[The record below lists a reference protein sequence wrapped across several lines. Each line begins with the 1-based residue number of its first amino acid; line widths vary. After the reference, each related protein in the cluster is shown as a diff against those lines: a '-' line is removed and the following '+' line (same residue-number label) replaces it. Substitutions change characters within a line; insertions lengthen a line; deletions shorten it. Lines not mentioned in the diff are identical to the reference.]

1 MLTEIINQVLDL
13 SKIESGKVKLNFQ
26 PFNFRKE
33 LDNVE
38 VFFNTIMNKKNI
50 DFFLH
55 IPADF
60 PSLIVA
66 DRKRIIQVIHNLISN
81 AVKFTPKGYVKMS
94 CSHQFINND
103 ELLIR
108 ICVEDT
114 GIGIKEESK
123 KHIFIPFATMSE
135 TDKRSIDGTG
145 LGLSVSRELV
155 KLHGGEMA
163 FESET
168 GKGSSF
174 WFTFTA
180 GIENKRKTDVSNLST
195 MNGHAK
201 NANRKLRILYVEDKM
216 INQKVV
222 GLLIESMGH
231 EVKVA
236 NDGKQALDMFTPKLF
251 DLILMDIQMPVMD
264 GITAT
269 QKLKKKYPPED
280 LPPIVGLSA
289 NAFEGDR
296 EKYLQT
302 GLDEYLTKPF
312 DSEEFEKVLVKYF

>member
-1 MLTEIINQVLDL
+1 
-13 SKIESGKVKLNFQ
+13 
-26 PFNFRKE
+26 
-33 LDNVE
+33 
-38 VFFNTIMNKKNI
+38 
-50 DFFLH
+50 
-55 IPADF
+55 
-60 PSLIVA
+60 
-66 DRKRIIQVIHNLISN
+66 
-81 AVKFTPKGYVKMS
+81 
-94 CSHQFINND
+94 
-103 ELLIR
+103 
-108 ICVEDT
+108 
-114 GIGIKEESK
+114 
-123 KHIFIPFATMSE
+123 
-135 TDKRSIDGTG
+135 
-145 LGLSVSRELV
+145 
-155 KLHGGEMA
+155 
-163 FESET
+163 
-168 GKGSSF
+168 
-174 WFTFTA
+174 
-180 GIENKRKTDVSNLST
+180 KTDVSNLST

-201 NANRKLRILYVEDKM
+201 NSNRKLRILYVEDKM
-216 INQKVV
+216 ITQKVV